1 MYLNI
6 VKNLRRHSKTTKIGR
21 DGWVVSQMSKY
32 AYKVNELLFTLFV
45 YKMDKKVNRFVF
57 AVIECPLKKGLSKF
71 DKVEEFSTSFMAG
84 WK

>member
-6 VKNLRRHSKTTKIGR
+6 VKNLRKRSKTTKIGR

-45 YKMDKKVNRFVF
+45 YEVDKKANESVYI
-57 AVIECPLKKGLSKF
+57 VIECPLKKELSKF
-71 DKVEEFSTSFMAG
+71 DKMEVIFH
-84 WK
+84 